1 MRSIW
6 KELFTAAFLGMILPG
21 VVLNVLV
28 MIQDMKPETAV
39 QEQHQLQ
46 PIQEQLSILVTGED
60 GSVQEHAMDDYLT
73 GVVLAEMPA
82 SFEEEALKAQAV
94 AARTYA
100 QKASVT
106 GGKHGNGSIC
116 TDPSCCQAYLSEE
129 AYLDKG
135 GTAESVDKVRQAVAD
150 TSGLVLTYEGE
161 LIEATYFSCSGG
173 YTEDAMAVWGA
184 DYPYLQAVSSPGEE
198 EAAHYLTTVHF
209 TPGQFLLAL
218 GCVVE
223 GSPENWFGPVTYTEG
238 GGVATMEIGGVSYT
252 GTQLRRLLG
261 LRSTA
266 FSVSVDGEGITITTK
281 GYGHRVGMSQYGADA
296 MAVDGSTCQEILA
309 HYYPGTQLQIIEP

>member
-28 MIQDMKPETAV
+28 MIQDMKPEAAV
-39 QEQHQLQ
+39 QEQPQLQ
-46 PIQEQLSILVTGED
+46 PVQEQLSILVTGED
-60 GSVQEHAMDDYLT
+60 GSVQEQAMDDYLT

-218 GCVVE
+218 GSVVE

-296 MAVDGSTCQEILA
+296 MAVAGSTCQEILA

>member
-28 MIQDMKPETAV
+28 MIQDMKPEAAV
-39 QEQHQLQ
+39 QEQPQLQ
-46 PIQEQLSILVTGED
+46 PVQEQLSILVTGED
-60 GSVQEHAMDDYLT
+60 GSVQEQAMDDYLT

-106 GGKHGNGSIC
+106 GGKHGNGSVC

-173 YTEDAMAVWGA
+173 YTEDAAAVWGA

-218 GCVVE
+218 GSVVE
-223 GSPENWFGPVTYTEG
+223 GSPEKWFGPVTYTEG

-266 FSVSVDGEGITITTK
+266 FTVSVDGEGITITTK